1 MELRYLDVFCKV
13 FELKSFSRAA
23 DGLFL
28 TQPTISAHIK
38 SLETD
43 LGLVLFDRLGREV
56 LPTKAGLLLYSY
68 ASEIGRLNREARQA
82 VSRLSGKLSGGLLI
96 GGSTIPGEYIL
107 PYSIARFRQRCPD
120 VLVSLHVADSR
131 DIATMVAEG
140 KLELGVVGADLQ
152 NSQLES
158 RPLSED
164 ELILIASPD
173 FPFDEIPDEK
183 IPGLPFITR
192 EKGSGSWE
200 SLKKTF
206 VKEGI
211 DADKLNIVAEMGSTE
226 AVKSGVRS
234 GLGLSVVSMFAVRED
249 LARGSLKSVRIK
261 GLPIQRKIHVVTHRL
276 KTKSPVC
283 EAFIEFLFGD

>member
-23 DGLFL
+23 ERLLL

-38 SLETD
+38 SLELD

-56 LPTKAGLLLYSY
+56 LPTKAGLLLYRY

-82 VSRLSGKLSGGLLI
+82 VSRLSGRLSGGLEI

-107 PYSIARFRQRCPD
+107 PYSIGRFRQKCPD

-131 DIATMVAEG
+131 DIATMVG
-140 KLELGVVGADLQ
+140 DGRLELGVVGTDLQ

-164 ELILIASPD
+164 ELVLIASPD

-183 IPGLPFITR
+183 ISGLPFITR
-192 EKGSGSWE
+192 ERGSGSWE
-200 SLKKTF
+200 SLEKTF
-206 VKEGI
+206 MKKGI
-211 DADKLNIVAEMGSTE
+211 DANRLNIVAEMGSTE

-249 LARGSLKSVRIK
+249 LARGSLKSVKIK
-261 GLPIQRKIHVVTHRL
+261 GLPVQRKIYVVTHRL

-283 EAFIEFLFGD
+283 EAFIEFLFAD

>member
-1 MELRYLDVFCKV
+1 MELRFLDVFCKV

-23 DGLFL
+23 DKLLL

-43 LGLVLFDRLGREV
+43 LDLVLFDRMGREV
-56 LPTKAGLLLYSY
+56 LPTKAGLLLYEY

-82 VSRLSGKLSGGLLI
+82 VSRLSGKLSGRLEV
-96 GGSTIPGEYIL
+96 GGSTIPGEYLL
-107 PYSIARFRQRCPD
+107 PYSIGRFRQKCPE
-120 VLVSLHVADSR
+120 VVVRLNVADSR
-131 DIATMVAEG
+131 EIATMVADG
-140 KLELGVVGADLQ
+140 KLELGVVGANVQ

-158 RPLSED
+158 RALSED

-183 IPGLPFITR
+183 ISGLPFIIR

-200 SLKKTF
+200 ALEKTF
-206 VKEGI
+206 VEKGI
-211 DADKLNIVAEMGSTE
+211 NADKLNIVAEMGSTE

-234 GLGLSVVSMFAVRED
+234 GLGLSVVSMLAVRED
-249 LARGSLKSVRIK
+249 IARGSLKSVKIK
-261 GLPIQRKIHVVTHRL
+261 GLPIQRKIYVVTHRL

-283 EAFIEFLFGD
+283 EAFVEFLFGE